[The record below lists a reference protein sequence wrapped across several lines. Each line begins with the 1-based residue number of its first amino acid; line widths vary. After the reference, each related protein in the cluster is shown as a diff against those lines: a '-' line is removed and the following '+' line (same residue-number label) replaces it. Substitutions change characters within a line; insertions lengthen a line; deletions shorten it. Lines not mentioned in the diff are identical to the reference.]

1 MTKYTVYLS
10 ETTDGTA
17 TVEAASQAEA
27 EAKAWQL
34 LEEVGLEAFDDF
46 TPQGTEWYVDSQTP

>member
-10 ETTDGTA
+10 ETTHGTA

-27 EAKAWQL
+27 EAKAWRL
-34 LEEVGLEAFDDF
+34 LEDVGLEAFGDF
-46 TPQGTEWYVDSQTP
+46 NPQGTECQVDSQTP